1 MCIFHLDNTQLREPQ
16 SKIICWFPK
25 DDINK
30 VGRRGPFLHSNS
42 MKTWMI
48 KGKLICPMFI
58 SVLFQPIWKLQ
69 SQEFKTFKYCDCWIA
84 DAFENSY
91 WRCHCGTIRN
101 NHLQRTNCKLETEHW
116 AMWFQAE
123 IISNQVPIVEGPHNR
138 KLTVH
143 CHFYAGGDPAW
154 VMGCWW
160 IILLFIVQC
169 AGWRLLVAQRT
180 EGLPRRMPGN
190 TPIIFRRENSLT
202 VTNKSCSSSLGSW
215 HKMYNCSWRSLGG
228 APKGPRIISVG
239 SVRVKCTPLRQ
250 CVPTLPKRLGRSN
263 GYSGKRGVLM
273 FKSPRKEW
281 LSGGGQ
287 ALPGGW
293 E

>member
-1 MCIFHLDNTQLREPQ
+1 MPL
-16 SKIICWFPK
+16 KIPTGAVIVAPLGTTICKGPTVSWRPSNEQCDFKQKSFPTK
-25 DDINK
+25 S
-30 VGRRGPFLHSNS
+30 RLSRGL
-42 MKTWMI
+42 T
-48 KGKLICPMFI
+48 
-58 SVLFQPIWKLQ
+58 
-69 SQEFKTFKYCDCWIA
+69 T
-84 DAFENSY
+84 ENWL
-91 WRCHCGTIRN
+91 WR
-101 NHLQRTNCKLETEHW
+101 
-116 AMWFQAE
+116 FY
-123 IISNQVPIVEGPHNR
+123 
-138 KLTVH
+138 VH

-160 IILLFIVQC
+160 ITLLFIVQC
-169 AGWRLLVAQRT
+169 AGWCLLVAQRT

-215 HKMYNCSWRSLGG
+215 HKMYNCSWWSLGG

>member
-1 MCIFHLDNTQLREPQ
+1 
-16 SKIICWFPK
+16 
-25 DDINK
+25 
-30 VGRRGPFLHSNS
+30 
-42 MKTWMI
+42 
-48 KGKLICPMFI
+48 
-58 SVLFQPIWKLQ
+58 
-69 SQEFKTFKYCDCWIA
+69 
-84 DAFENSY
+84 
-91 WRCHCGTIRN
+91 
-101 NHLQRTNCKLETEHW
+101 
-116 AMWFQAE
+116 MWFQAE

-138 KLTVH
+138 KLTVTFL
-143 CHFYAGGDPAW
+143 CALS
-154 VMGCWW
+154 
-160 IILLFIVQC
+160 LLRRRRLCLGNGLLVDNTFIYLQC

-180 EGLPRRMPGN
+180 EGLPRRMASN

-215 HKMYNCSWRSLGG
+215 HKMYNCSWWSLGG

-281 LSGGGQ
+281 LFGGGQ